1 VGDHSERS
9 FGWSSLL
16 ALRTG
21 NQLYVRAPQPELYD
35 LVADPAAKENLYAK
49 NRVTAAKFDAQI
61 ENLLKRVSA
70 GAPKSAQGGLDPRSV
85 EKLSALGYAGPGKT
99 GTVSGIDPKTRI
111 QVANDMHE
119 ASLAIEEGRGTSVI
133 PLLERIVTHDPQIQ
147 SAHYYLGI
155 AYSRKGEFAKAIPP
169 LHKAVEL
176 RPDAMMSQYE
186 LAIALYE
193 TGDLK
198 TAATHLEIIVA
209 QPPDWS
215 DARYSLASV
224 YARIDKV
231 REAVTLLESVLA
243 DDANHYRANLLLG
256 RILTLTGHADAAA
269 PYLEKAVKVQAD
281 SAEANAFLADAYD
294 KLGHSAEAAAAR
306 ARATAL
312 RRKPQ

>member
-1 VGDHSERS
+1 
-9 FGWSSLL
+9 
-16 ALRTG
+16 
-21 NQLYVRAPQPELYD
+21 
-35 LVADPAAKENLYAK
+35 
-49 NRVTAAKFDAQI
+49 
-61 ENLLKRVSA
+61 
-70 GAPKSAQGGLDPRSV
+70 
-85 EKLSALGYAGPGKT
+85 
-99 GTVSGIDPKTRI
+99 
-111 QVANDMHE
+111 
-119 ASLAIEEGRGTSVI
+119 
-133 PLLERIVTHDPQIQ
+133 
-147 SAHYYLGI
+147 
-155 AYSRKGEFAKAIPP
+155 
-169 LHKAVEL
+169 
-176 RPDAMMSQYE
+176 
-186 LAIALYE
+186 
-193 TGDLK
+193 
-198 TAATHLEIIVA
+198 VA
-209 QPPDWS
+209 QQPDWS